1 MGLSAIICLSITC
14 DWYFEGA
21 GVGGVIQNSRIIL
34 ISVCLNNPFLDWY
47 ILLILDSI
55 LLLFLRFAMFL
66 SVNTAFYKPCRQD

>member
-1 MGLSAIICLSITC
+1 MIGIFDIG
-14 DWYFEGA
+14 EGDLKL
-21 GVGGVIQNSRIIL
+21 VVIQNSRIIR